1 MAGSLGRDH
10 VAASIS
16 SLHAQVRLQDG
27 EEREISFSTLVVA
40 AGAWSGEVGR
50 LAGLGTG
57 EGALATPIPVEPR

>member
-1 MAGSLGRDH
+1 MY
-10 VAASIS
+10 
-16 SLHAQVRLQDG
+16 AQVRLRDG